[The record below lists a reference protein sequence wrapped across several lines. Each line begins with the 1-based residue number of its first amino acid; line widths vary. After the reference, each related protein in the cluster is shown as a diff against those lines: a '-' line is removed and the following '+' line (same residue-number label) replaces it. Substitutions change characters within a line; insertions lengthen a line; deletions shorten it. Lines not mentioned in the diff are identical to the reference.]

1 MGLAL
6 SVACLTE
13 SQKRANPQRVVN
25 VADDG
30 DDAAATASDDAKR
43 TEARMRKTAATAAL
57 TLKSALAKQKKESDA
72 ELRHVQDRHQLEI
85 EQLAAQQDESDNEEV
100 VVASRRSHRPVS
112 VVPVPAVLNG
122 RRARSPSPERVLPR
136 QLAAPPVASPGG
148 QGYSLQHIQAYQ
160 LAEESERQRLKLKKA
175 KKEIARLQEQAR
187 FTAHF
192 Q

>member
-1 MGLAL
+1 M
-6 SVACLTE
+6 
-13 SQKRANPQRVVN
+13 
-25 VADDG
+25 
-30 DDAAATASDDAKR
+30 
-43 TEARMRKTAATAAL
+43 
-57 TLKSALAKQKKESDA
+57 
-72 ELRHVQDRHQLEI
+72 QDRHQLEI

-112 VVPVPAVLNG
+112 AVPVPPTAVHHG

-160 LAEESERQRLKLKKA
+160 LAEDSERQRLKLKKA